1 MKKIFVLFFLNLPLI
16 NSLIFNYSVLHSQA
30 FIGENPQINEF
41 RDIYS
46 DTWVASDGLGRE
58 MPTMHS
64 TGPLKT
70 DQKRVTGIFYITW
83 HTEDRAFLEKPY
95 NADVTKILNEDPN
108 ARFDAYHELWSE
120 KTYHWGEP
128 EMGYFLS
135 QDEYV
140 IAKDISM
147 LADAGIDVII
157 LDVTNGV
164 CYWDEWEVLFKVM
177 TDLKMKGNKVPKFCF
192 WAFNGQVI
200 TVVQNLFQKIYQK
213 NKYADLWF
221 YWHEKPLLLYNDR
234 PELDANQKGIKN
246 HPNPNYDQK
255 ALTDPNHPHF
265 NNPYYTKKFYDDYTK
280 EVKKFFRANKSK
292 YSDLL
297 PVGMNI

>member
-1 MKKIFVLFFLNLPLI
+1 MKNTIISFLLSQFMTY
-16 NSLIFNYSVLHSQA
+16 SLILNNTFCYGQQKL
-30 FIGENPQINEF
+30 EINGF
-41 RDIYS
+41 RDIYP

-58 MPTMHS
+58 MPTINT
-64 TGPLKT
+64 TGPVKK

-83 HTEDRAFLEKPY
+83 HTEDKALIEKPY

-108 ARFDAYHELWSE
+108 ARLNAFHELWSE
-120 KTYHWGEP
+120 STYHWGEP

-135 QDEYV
+135 QDKYV

-164 CYWDEWEVLFKVM
+164 CYWDEWEVLFEVM
-177 TDLKMKGNKVPKFCF
+177 TDLKNKGNKVPKFCF

-213 NKYADLWF
+213 NKFADLWF
-221 YWHEKPLLLYNDR
+221 YWNDKPLLLYNDR
-234 PELDANQKGIKN
+234 PELDANQKGVKK
-246 HPNPNYDQK
+246 HPNPNYNIQ
-255 ALTDPNHPHF
+255 ALNEH
-265 NNPYYTKKFYDDYTK
+265 
-280 EVKKFFRANKSK
+280 
-292 YSDLL
+292 
-297 PVGMNI
+297 